1 MLMDK
6 CAAIKGNGDRCK
18 ASAIPGEQW
27 CWNHHLAYADQRKAN
42 ARKGGKRGGRGR
54 PVQELGALRAE
65 NAELRDTLLKGE
77 LDPRIAAVAGQ
88 LINTDAR
95 LIDLT
100 LKAKEQ
106 LELEERMSA
115 LEERLKGG
123 PRSWR
128 GA

>member
-1 MLMDK
+1 MTS
-6 CAAIKGNGDRCK
+6 G
-18 ASAIPGEQW
+18 S
-27 CWNHHLAYADQRKAN
+27 
-42 ARKGGKRGGRGR
+42 RGR
-54 PVQELGALRAE
+54 PIQELAQLRQE
-65 NAELRDTLLKGE
+65 TAELRDRLLKGE

-106 LELEERMSA
+106 QVLEERMSA
-115 LEERLKGG
+115 LEEMLSIRT
-123 PRSWR
+123 PSR